1 MTTSLA
7 AVLQIMMFAH
17 CLQTCTPAGFFFLR
31 AAVPLNPDDA
41 RLVHAAESDLMRVHD
56 VLDVIIEAGGRQQL
70 LTI

>member
-41 RLVHAAESDLMRVHD
+41 ESDLMRVHD